1 MTRGAEEAKVGE
13 LILAGAVWVVTH
25 LGLSSTGLRGV
36 IVGAIGER
44 GFQGVYSLV
53 AAVSLVWLVM
63 TYNATPQ
70 FDYLWGPDPALR
82 MVPMIVM
89 PFAFMFMLG
98 GFMVRNP
105 TAVGQE
111 AQVKAVGEGSGFVRI
126 TRHPFQWSV
135 VMWSVAHIIANGDT
149 ASLVFFG
156 SLGLVSLLGGHLIDV
171 KKARKM
177 GADWDAFA
185 RATSNIPFAAILSG
199 RNRLVLR
206 ELWLPALAGI
216 LVFGAAHA
224 GHEWISGVSLIR

>member
-1 MTRGAEEAKVGE
+1 MGE
-13 LILAGAVWVVTH
+13 LVLAGAVWVLTH
-25 LGLSSTGLRGV
+25 LGLSSTRLRAL
-36 IVGAIGER
+36 IAGAIGER
-44 GFQGVYSLV
+44 GFQGIYSVVALV
-53 AAVSLVWLVM
+53 TLVWLVR

-70 FDYLWGPDPALR
+70 FDFLWGPDPALR

-111 AQVKAVGEGSGFVRI
+111 AQFKAVGEGSGLIRI

-135 VMWSVAHIIANGDT
+135 VMWALAHIVANGDT

-156 SLGLVSLLGGHLIDV
+156 SLGLVSLLGAPLIDR
-171 KKARKM
+171 KKAQKM
-177 GADWDAFA
+177 GADWEPFA
-185 RATSNIPFAAILSG
+185 RATSNVPFAAILAG
-199 RNRLVLR
+199 RNRFVPK
-206 ELWLPALAGI
+206 ELWLPALAGL

-224 GHEWISGVSLIR
+224 GHKWLSGVSLI

>member
-1 MTRGAEEAKVGE
+1 MSE
-13 LILAGAVWVVTH
+13 LVLAATVWVVTH
-25 LGLSSTGLRGV
+25 LGLSSTSARGA

-44 GFQGVYSLV
+44 GFQGLYSVV
-53 AAVSLVWLVM
+53 AAASLVWLVM

-70 FDYLWGPDPALR
+70 VDYLWGPDAAFR
-82 MVPMIVM
+82 MVPVIVM

-111 AQVKAVGEGSGFVRI
+111 AAMSEVGEGSGFIRI

-135 VMWSVAHIIANGDT
+135 VMWSTAHILANGDA

-156 SLGLVSLLGGHLIDV
+156 SLGLVSLLGAFLIDT
-171 KKARKM
+171 KKAKKM
-177 GADWDAFA
+177 GSAWDAFA
-185 RATSNIPFAAILSG
+185 RVTSNVPFAAIVGG

-206 ELWLPALAGI
+206 ELWLPALVGI
-216 LVFGAAHA
+216 VVFGAAYA
-224 GHEWISGVSLIR
+224 GHEWISGVPLRH